1 MTKPTVDFDP
11 HAEGAKAGD
20 KLGVWR
26 LEQALAEVPS
36 GRWWLAQHSLS
47 QQGAW
52 VLVYARA
59 EDAAAVLLRIAQ
71 TEGQPWQHP
80 DISWPLDS
88 GLTGEGRP
96 YVVFPLS
103 EGEPLLLAVRQA
115 SLRRRLEWVVQ
126 LCELLLMAETAGFGL
141 IELDP
146 SLLWVGPQQQQRLM
160 ALALV
165 RSDAKA
171 QRMGSL
177 QGQLCHAA
185 QALACPEGQA
195 RAPGVA
201 GDAAAQVYAV
211 GMVLCLL
218 VNGRL
223 PQQAEPAAAPVQ
235 ALSQWLAL
243 KPEARAALDELLH
256 RATAADPKA
265 RPADLAELAEAVE
278 EWLDASAGM
287 AGTEAAALDAAQR
300 QQRAEAPTLRMPL
313 AEASAQPT
321 TQHNTQRPPP
331 PVSIT
336 RPASLKPRTLPKPP
350 KTLPAAPAPEPVPE
364 PMPDA
369 SGLGPLIWVGAAVA
383 GVALVLLLWL
393 R

>member
-1 MTKPTVDFDP
+1 MTKPNVDFDLN
-11 HAEGAKAGD
+11 AAGAQAGD

-36 GRWWLAQHSLS
+36 GRWWLAQHGLS

-80 DISWPLDS
+80 DIAWPLDS

-96 YVVFPLS
+96 YVVFPLAQ
-103 EGEPLLLAVRQA
+103 GEPLLLAVRQA

-126 LCELLLMAETAGFGL
+126 LCELLLMAESAGFGL
-141 IELDP
+141 VELDP
-146 SLLWVGPQQQQRLM
+146 SLLWVGPQQQLRLM

-165 RSDAKA
+165 RADAKA
-171 QRMGSL
+171 QRMGAL

-185 QALACPEGQA
+185 QPLACPTEQA

-201 GDAAAQVYAV
+201 GGAGAQVYAV
-211 GMVLCLL
+211 GMVMCLL

-223 PQQAEPAAAPVQ
+223 PQQPEGAAAPVQ

-243 KPEARAALDELLH
+243 RPQARDELDALLH
-256 RATAADPKA
+256 AATASDPRQ
-265 RPADLAELAEAVE
+265 RPSDLAELAEAVE
-278 EWLDASAGM
+278 NWLDASAGM
-287 AGTEAAALDAAQR
+287 ASTEAAALDAVQR
-300 QQRAEAPTLRMPL
+300 KQRAEAPTQRMPL
-313 AEASAQPT
+313 DEAPAVVKTPPSLTPAERQPPT
-321 TQHNTQRPPP
+321 
-331 PVSIT
+331 
-336 RPASLKPRTLPKPP
+336 
-350 KTLPAAPAPEPVPE
+350 KTLPPAKPTSKTLPPAKPAPRPPAPEPVEPE
-364 PMPDA
+364 EP
-369 SGLGPLIWVGAAVA
+369 GLRRLGWAGAAVVLA
-383 GVALVLLLWL
+383 GLVLLLWL